1 MNLVTVLYSYAN
13 LWEYVAQIQKKP
25 ILLLSL
31 AYWWKMHKPRA
42 VQGLKLLVL
51 PTLVYAWQV
60 KCLPSLIL
68 LLSFYGDLI
77 KYTKVKG
84 SDFAFWMQTLMM
96 HWNCC
101 LNNSSLIIGW
111 VLVMDDL
118 HSACQMSHLREKTT
132 SQWLRGRTRSHLHGF
147 PLTLGWLAFVTTIT

>member
-51 PTLVYAWQV
+51 PTLVYA
-60 KCLPSLIL
+60 
-68 LLSFYGDLI
+68 
-77 KYTKVKG
+77 
-84 SDFAFWMQTLMM
+84 
-96 HWNCC
+96 
-101 LNNSSLIIGW
+101 
-111 VLVMDDL
+111 
-118 HSACQMSHLREKTT
+118 
-132 SQWLRGRTRSHLHGF
+132 
-147 PLTLGWLAFVTTIT
+147 